1 MEKSKKDD
9 SNKNDV
15 LLKNNY
21 HYNLWEIEKGGAKT
35 RYKWNVEAIKTLK
48 RIEKEERMQ
57 IWKSR
62 KYFHDMQDG
71 EDYRKYLMKK
81 ITYGRMNIGNKR
93 IVDTFRI

>member
-1 MEKSKKDD
+1 MDKKPIADMEKSKKDDSNKDD

-48 RIEKEERMQ
+48 RI
-57 IWKSR
+57 
-62 KYFHDMQDG
+62 
-71 EDYRKYLMKK
+71 
-81 ITYGRMNIGNKR
+81 
-93 IVDTFRI
+93 